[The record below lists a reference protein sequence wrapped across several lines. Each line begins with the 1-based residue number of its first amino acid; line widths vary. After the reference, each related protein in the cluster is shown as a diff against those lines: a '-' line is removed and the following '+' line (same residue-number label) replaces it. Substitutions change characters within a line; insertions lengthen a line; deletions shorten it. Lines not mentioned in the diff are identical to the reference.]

1 VTWSR
6 PAVSNM
12 MGLMTQALQP
22 SMQGNASL
30 GALKQISLMVE
41 RESLTQTYNDVF
53 LLMAA
58 TFIVAIPLT
67 LLLKKPKLMAGSA
80 AH

>member
-1 VTWSR
+1 
-6 PAVSNM
+6 
-12 MGLMTQALQP
+12 
-22 SMQGNASL
+22 
-30 GALKQISLMVE
+30 MVE